1 MIRMSCF
8 PQRRA
13 RKSGLGTQQL
23 VKGPKPVEVAK
34 PVVAAEA
41 PKPKQYGLLESKSDK
56 VKKLD
61 NLLGGTFTGTTERE
75 LTDDDNPFLFV
86 VLVVVVGCATHV
98 LIPSRH
104 RVALCAPCRQKYL
117 EERMGKKEDDDG
129 KQKQAL
135 TDEQRLYQVPVDLN
149 VRLPRPQPLAT
160 LLMPLTCPSL
170 SRHQTSEPT
179 RMTIWGVHRSCMARA
194 SPR

>member
-1 MIRMSCF
+1 M
-8 PQRRA
+8 
-13 RKSGLGTQQL
+13 
-23 VKGPKPVEVAK
+23 KGPKPVEVAK

-86 VLVVVVGCATHV
+86 VLVVVVGCAAHILTFRRVRWPH
-98 LIPSRH
+98 H
-104 RVALCAPCRQKYL
+104 VALCAPYRQKYL